1 MKTDLCATDN
11 HRPGERQPYTRDE
24 SPCTSHGKR
33 MPAWAVPIFEAGYAG
48 YAQGMANPHR
58 LEGGNPEEERAVWW
72 HRGCVQAFED
82 EVTP

>member
-1 MKTDLCATDN
+1 
-11 HRPGERQPYTRDE
+11 
-24 SPCTSHGKR
+24 